1 MESWNLRGPLRRLPV
16 SVLNGLLGSG
26 KATVLDYPIQQPALI
41 RTMGQ
46 LAEAAAG

>member
-1 MESWNLRGPLRRLPV
+1 MESWNPRGSPRRLPV
-16 SVLNGLLGSG
+16 SVLTGFPGSG
-26 KATVLDYPIQQPALI
+26 KTTVLDYLIQQSALI

>member
-1 MESWNLRGPLRRLPV
+1 MKSWNLRGSPRRLPV
-16 SVLNGLLGSG
+16 SVLNGFLGSG
-26 KATVLDYPIQQPALI
+26 KTTGLDYLIQQPALI

>member
-1 MESWNLRGPLRRLPV
+1 MESWNLRGSPRRLQVPV
-16 SVLNGLLGSG
+16 LIGFPGSG
-26 KATVLDYPIQQPALI
+26 KTTDLDYLTQQPALI